1 MTRGV
6 SEKIFFTPKYVPWGV
21 VRSFTYGTDLGDV
34 FLIYQAAAYLLLHIY
49 CVGLKT
55 HELG

>member
-1 MTRGV
+1 VGRLKR
-6 SEKIFFTPKYVPWGV
+6 SFLLHKFVPWGV
-21 VRSFTYGTDLGDV
+21 VRSFTYGTGLGDV
-34 FLIYQAAAYLLLHIY
+34 FLIYQAAAYLPLHIY